1 MNIHINPAI
10 TASCAANSIAPKT
23 NPFLPEFSS
32 VLKLTFNPIAAIA
45 VASKKLLPFLL
56 KVKIS
61 SGSGKIETDRKS
73 TRLNSSHDQ
82 ISYAVF
88 CLKKKK
94 NKKKKKKKRNRQR
107 LHA

>member
-1 MNIHINPAI
+1 MNIHIKPAI
-10 TASCAANSIAPKT
+10 TASCAAKSIAPKT

-61 SGSGKIETDRKS
+61 SGSGKIETRIDIKMKV
-73 TRLNSSHDQ
+73 TN
-82 ISYAVF
+82 
-88 CLKKKK
+88 
-94 NKKKKKKKRNRQR
+94 N
-107 LHA
+107 